1 MANSYYQ
8 TPTTPRL
15 YVSYPLW
22 QYANGGL
29 TIMYNG
35 GNPTLTQENMIKLIQ
50 LDPSS
55 TVNIVDANDNGAIIV
70 GYNVVDRPRIDSN
83 DVYTGDLPYN
93 LWNFNYCMALNHNFA
108 TRNARIQFGQ
118 VDGNSNNP

>member
-1 MANSYYQ
+1 M
-8 TPTTPRL
+8 
-15 YVSYPLW
+15 
-22 QYANGGL
+22 
-29 TIMYNG
+29 
-35 GNPTLTQENMIKLIQ
+35 
-50 LDPSS
+50 
-55 TVNIVDANDNGAIIV
+55 VDDNDNGAIIM

-118 VDGNSNNP
+118 VDGNSNNPEHDWLVFLFRYLPPRQYLF

>member
-29 TIMYNG
+29 DFLNG
-35 GNPTLTQENMIKLIQ
+35 YINGEYDAVPHEDMIKLIQ
-50 LDPSS
+50 LDPSDPVS
-55 TVNIVDANDNGAIIV
+55 FDWTSGTVTV
-70 GYNVVDRPRIDSN
+70 
-83 DVYTGDLPYN
+83 
-93 LWNFNYCMALNHNFA
+93 WYCTHLY
-108 TRNARIQFGQ
+108 
-118 VDGNSNNP
+118 D